1 MYKRQGLELARPYVN
16 RQIYGETFDPSIA
29 LKKGTLFP
37 ELDLVESNN
46 YNDWLYENPMNRVKS
61 VSYTHLDVYK
71 RQILYLNLIEM
82 KMYYM

>member
-37 ELDLVESNN
+37 A
-46 YNDWLYENPMNRVKS
+46 

-71 RQILYLNLIEM
+71 RQV
-82 KMYYM
+82 